1 MYSEW
6 YDLNLDLVIK
16 QRKLNNQL
24 FSERTMWYLISTL
37 SNVIHYLA
45 INKIVISVSLKLSLR
60 STRICSPSTCSSTIT
75 ATCCWATR
83 P

>member
-6 YDLNLDLVIK
+6 YDLNLDQVIK

-45 INKIVISVSLKLSLR
+45 INKIVLLNF
-60 STRICSPSTCSSTIT
+60 
-75 ATCCWATR
+75 
-83 P
+83 